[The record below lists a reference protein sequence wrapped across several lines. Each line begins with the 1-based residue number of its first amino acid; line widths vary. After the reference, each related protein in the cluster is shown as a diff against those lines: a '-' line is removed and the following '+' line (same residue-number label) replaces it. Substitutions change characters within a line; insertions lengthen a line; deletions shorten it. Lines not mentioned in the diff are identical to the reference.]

1 MNEKFTRFS
10 SASVGTTTRT
20 DHLRELENA
29 VDKLQKFKNASAI
42 NRSYHDANVIP
53 KALGSNRF
61 PIGIYPD
68 LTYKS
73 EFANLINKFQLEIL
87 DFNHKHITENI
98 EELENKVS
106 GILDVIGMYDHHIKT
121 KYNIFK
127 SQSESKHKA
136 NLTDSMEKFQ
146 NTSKKA
152 LVHINQDSES
162 IQSEPDIS
170 VIDSTN
176 AQPTA
181 SHKHQ
186 RNKKKNNNINRNNY
200 NYNYN
205 NDSNYQNYNT
215 SNTSRSYNNIQQNDA
230 YNSKPNNS
238 YNRCHT
244 PNTSY
249 NGSNG
254 SYRYNSTTQP
264 NNQYSSVPPNNFVAP
279 TKFTGSLNNRLNFS
293 SQNSNQSYSR

>member
-186 RNKKKNNNINRNNY
+186 RNKKKNNNINRNNIITITIMIAIIKIIIPRILQDPIITY
-200 NYNYN
+200 NKMMHTILNLITPTIVVTLLTLLIMVPMVLT
-205 NDSNYQNYNT
+205 DTIRLLSQTINT
-215 SNTSRSYNNIQQNDA
+215 VQ
-230 YNSKPNNS
+230 
-238 YNRCHT
+238 
-244 PNTSY
+244 
-249 NGSNG
+249 
-254 SYRYNSTTQP
+254 
-264 NNQYSSVPPNNFVAP
+264 
-279 TKFTGSLNNRLNFS
+279 SLQIISWLLLS
-293 SQNSNQSYSR
+293 LPDP